1 MSETT
6 NYQLHLTDGTDGG
19 SERFQDWRN
28 AMNGPTNSNMIK
40 IDTAIGEKADKSASI
55 ITTLLATAWSG
66 INPPFTQVLN
76 VDGLKAAHN
85 GYISVAHEAT
95 AEQRE
100 IAREAMLSVTGQ
112 TDGSLT
118 IVADGEMPERDIPVL
133 IIILG

>member
-1 MSETT
+1 METT
-6 NYQLHLTDGTDGG
+6 NYKLHLTDDS

-28 AMNGPTNSNMIK
+28 AMNGPTDSNMIK
-40 IDTAIGEKADKSASI
+40 IDTAIGEKADKSVSI
-55 ITTLLATAWSG
+55 ITTLSATAWSG
-66 INPPFTQVLN
+66 INPPFTQVLH
-76 VDGLKAAHN
+76 VEGLKAAHN

-112 TDGSLT
+112 DDGALT
-118 IVADGEMPERDIPVL
+118 IVADGEMPEFDIPVL